1 MTNQTSANTNQTTAS
16 ITPIDTAT
24 ITKHGE
30 SPTSI
35 LLAIAI
41 LISMLL
47 SSLTGLVRVILM
59 SKPPK

>member
-1 MTNQTSANTNQTTAS
+1 MANQTSANTNQTTTP
-16 ITPIDTAT
+16 ITPIDTST
-24 ITKHGE
+24 IAKHGE

-41 LISMLL
+41 LISMLI
-47 SSLTGLVRVILM
+47 SNLTGLVRVLLM